1 MRTIRFTKA
10 VHQELP
16 VPDAGKRLEYADSV
30 VNELR
35 LRVTSSGSKSF
46 CVSRK
51 RDVKFYR
58 VTLGKFP
65 DMTIEQARERVY
77 NALSEVAITRRN
89 PNERRREE
97 KKWAV
102 TLSDAL
108 DEYIKSRLATGRI
121 KKRPAKNMKTPS
133 IIILV
138 TGWFFNFHLSRVKWW
153 KRDTRSLP
161 GMAYGLVARSGVKKK
176 AVKPR
181 LIYGRGFCV
190 RSTGIRMII
199 IATTMA
205 TVCCLIR
212 PRWY

>member
-1 MRTIRFTKA
+1 M
-10 VHQELP
+10 H
-16 VPDAGKRLEYADSV
+16 GKRLEYADSV

-51 RDVKFYR
+51 LDVKFYR

-65 DMTIEQARERVY
+65 DMTIEQPRERAY

-108 DEYIKSRLATGRI
+108 DEYIKSRLAAGRI
-121 KKRPAKNMKTPS
+121 KKNDQRK
-133 IIILV
+133 I
-138 TGWFFNFHLSRVKWW
+138 
-153 KRDTRSLP
+153 
-161 GMAYGLVARSGVKKK
+161 
-176 AVKPR
+176 
-181 LIYGRGFCV
+181 
-190 RSTGIRMII
+190 
-199 IATTMA
+199 
-205 TVCCLIR
+205 
-212 PRWY
+212 

>member
-1 MRTIRFTKA
+1 M
-10 VHQELP
+10 ELP
-16 VPDAGKRLEYADSV
+16 VRLEYADSV
-30 VNELR
+30 VNGLR

-51 RDVKFYR
+51 RDGKFYR

-65 DMTIEQARERVY
+65 DMTIEQARER
-77 NALSEVAITRRN
+77 
-89 PNERRREE
+89 
-97 KKWAV
+97 
-102 TLSDAL
+102 
-108 DEYIKSRLATGRI
+108 
-121 KKRPAKNMKTPS
+121 
-133 IIILV
+133 
-138 TGWFFNFHLSRVKWW
+138 
-153 KRDTRSLP
+153 
-161 GMAYGLVARSGVKKK
+161 AYGLVARSGVKKK

-205 TVCCLIR
+205 TVCYLIR

>member
-16 VPDAGKRLEYADSV
+16 VPDADKRLEYADSV

-65 DMTIEQARERVY
+65 DMTIEQARERAY
-77 NALSEVAITRRN
+77 SALSEVATTRRN

-97 KKWAV
+97 KN
-102 TLSDAL
+102 
-108 DEYIKSRLATGRI
+108 GR
-121 KKRPAKNMKTPS
+121 
-133 IIILV
+133 
-138 TGWFFNFHLSRVKWW
+138 
-153 KRDTRSLP
+153 
-161 GMAYGLVARSGVKKK
+161 
-176 AVKPR
+176 
-181 LIYGRGFCV
+181 
-190 RSTGIRMII
+190 
-199 IATTMA
+199 
-205 TVCCLIR
+205 
-212 PRWY
+212 

>member
-58 VTLGKFP
+58 VTLGKFL
-65 DMTIEQARERVY
+65 DMTIEQARER
-77 NALSEVAITRRN
+77 
-89 PNERRREE
+89 
-97 KKWAV
+97 
-102 TLSDAL
+102 
-108 DEYIKSRLATGRI
+108 
-121 KKRPAKNMKTPS
+121 
-133 IIILV
+133 
-138 TGWFFNFHLSRVKWW
+138 
-153 KRDTRSLP
+153 
-161 GMAYGLVARSGVKKK
+161 AYGLVARSGVKKK

-181 LIYGRGFCV
+181 LIYGHVFCV
-190 RSTGIRMII
+190 LSIAMHM
-199 IATTMA
+199 IATVIKMA
-205 TVCCLIR
+205 GDCYRIR
-212 PRWY
+212 PQPF